1 MTQETASNQ
10 AFTVVIVGGGLVGS
24 LAAVMFAKRGW
35 QVELYEMRKG
45 EPILGKVALATLRR
59 ASSRV

>member
-1 MTQETASNQ
+1 MTKDASNQ

-45 EPILGKVALATLRR
+45 NRYHSIGQVLLEWNLVTR
-59 ASSRV
+59 